1 MKFKNLLLKPLLLTM
16 LSGLFFTSCDGDTVN
31 AEQIV
36 SLENTKWRSLGFVNV
51 AENGRFDE
59 TLFYQDVFAK
69 PFAEL
74 EATDHIILNLGLDPS
89 VNPGNVYLHFPSIEQ
104 ENPTVILNANNSNN
118 SNAEC
123 TLKEFSVIDNSQ
135 NNDVF
140 INNVNLGIE
149 FSGPLYSN
157 TPESYFRQLVDPNQP
172 NLLII
177 EYKPFGGI
185 IPSVIFFERF
195 DGDLPCPPDSPLQD
209 LENISGVY
217 NVEISIEGQT
227 TASDGV
233 LNITHDPTIATITG
247 NYTALNE
254 DQIETTYSFT
264 ATNFNEITKGL
275 GITAEDSFTA
285 MTFVGIYSSNGGAI
299 TITGLNG
306 DESVTQDGA
315 AFGNFTATKQ

>member
-1 MKFKNLLLKPLLLTM
+1 
-16 LSGLFFTSCDGDTVN
+16 
-31 AEQIV
+31 
-36 SLENTKWRSLGFVNV
+36 
-51 AENGRFDE
+51 
-59 TLFYQDVFAK
+59 
-69 PFAEL
+69 
-74 EATDHIILNLGLDPS
+74 
-89 VNPGNVYLHFPSIEQ
+89 
-104 ENPTVILNANNSNN
+104 
-118 SNAEC
+118 
-123 TLKEFSVIDNSQ
+123 
-135 NNDVF
+135 
-140 INNVNLGIE
+140 
-149 FSGPLYSN
+149 
-157 TPESYFRQLVDPNQP
+157 
-172 NLLII
+172 
-177 EYKPFGGI
+177 
-185 IPSVIFFERF
+185 
-195 DGDLPCPPDSPLQD
+195 
-209 LENISGVY
+209 VY

-285 MTFVGIYSSNGGAI
+285 MTFVGRYSSNGGAI